1 MVFSINDR
9 SGIVIQGCQELCL
22 QTGNSIVQAGSTG
35 MEHRRTRPV
44 EPFSIC
50 KGDSMN
56 PQSSTGAGIPA
67 PSGQRNPGD
76 ESAPGTPQTAE
87 DICPECQ
94 GSGKQGQGDCVN
106 CGGSGRIVKIIG
118 DA

>member
-1 MVFSINDR
+1 M
-9 SGIVIQGCQELCL
+9 
-22 QTGNSIVQAGSTG
+22 QTGMSIGVPASHARNVATSGWSNCFQLAKGIHMNSQS
-35 MEHRRTRPV
+35 
-44 EPFSIC
+44 
-50 KGDSMN
+50 DS
-56 PQSSTGAGIPA
+56 GAGITA
-67 PSGQRNPGD
+67 PTAQRNPGD

-94 GSGKQGQGDCVN
+94 GSGKQGQDACTN

>member
-1 MVFSINDR
+1 MPER
-9 SGIVIQGCQELCL
+9 QELCL
-22 QTGNSIVQAGSTG
+22 QSGNPIRRSGGTGK
-35 MEHRRTRPV
+35 EHRYGRPV
-44 EPFSIC
+44 ELFSIC

-56 PQSSTGAGIPA
+56 SQSSTGAGIPV

-94 GSGKQGQGDCVN
+94 GSGKQGQDACVN

>member
-1 MVFSINDR
+1 MPER
-9 SGIVIQGCQELCL
+9 QELCL
-22 QTGNSIVQAGSTG
+22 QSGNPIRRSGDTGK
-35 MEHRRTRPV
+35 EHRYGRPV
-44 EPFSIC
+44 ELFSIC

-56 PQSSTGAGIPA
+56 SQSSTGAGIPA

-94 GSGKQGQGDCVN
+94 GSGKQGQSACVN